1 MSSAKVYRR
10 RAEECAQLANEA
22 TEVYVKVALAEL
34 AAEFARLADAMEQE
48 SERGRTPSHAAQKR
62 AAHRHAA

>member
-1 MSSAKVYRR
+1 MSSAEVYRR

-48 SERGRTPSHAAQKR
+48 SERGRAAAQKR

>member
-10 RAEECAQLANEA
+10 RAEECAQLAKEA
-22 TEVYVKVALAEL
+22 TQIYVKVALNEL
-34 AAEFARLADAMEQE
+34 ADEFEKLADLMERE
-48 SERGRTPSHAAQKR
+48 SERGRTPSHAGQKR